1 MTVYNTYVR
10 LSSAERYTAGAVHCS
25 DTWHQVV
32 LLRSECHLLQIPS
45 LGEPGCGRVFTVL
58 SRGYHCVVTWLPL
71 YCHVYSLYCH
81 VVTTCVMWGNW
92 EHARYQQ
99 TY

>member
-10 LSSAERYTAGAVHCS
+10 LSSAERYTAGAEHCS

-45 LGEPGCGRVFTVL
+45 LGEPGCGRVFTVM
-58 SRGYHCVVTWLPL
+58 SRGYHCIVTWLPL
-71 YCHVYSLYCH
+71 YCHVYSLYS
-81 VVTTCVMWGNW
+81 
-92 EHARYQQ
+92 ARRAKVY
-99 TY
+99 

>member
-58 SRGYHCVVTWLPL
+58 SCGYHCIVTCIHCTVTWFPRVL
-71 YCHVYSLYCH
+71 CGG
-81 VVTTCVMWGNW
+81 TGNMPGTSKLT
-92 EHARYQQ
+92 E
-99 TY
+99 